1 MRSFR
6 ILTPYETELADAMFE
21 AMFPSDGHSPDV
33 REAGV
38 TEYLDLTLEGYGR
51 KELPKY
57 QWLGRPEPAGRP
69 AQGPAP
75 RTCS

>member
-38 TEYLDLTLEGYGR
+38 NANRGVVAAFFVQRAFGSLHGR
-51 KELPKY
+51 
-57 QWLGRPEPAGRP
+57 
-69 AQGPAP
+69 
-75 RTCS
+75 